1 MLPVDRKKR
10 HKFCKKTQNFRPF
23 LRQLKQ
29 ALAQYARGVFVR
41 KISLKVIVQ
50 FAILLML
57 ITIYRAI
64 QSFE

>member
-29 ALAQYARGVFVR
+29 ALARKSSYAE
-41 KISLKVIVQ
+41 
-50 FAILLML
+50 
-57 ITIYRAI
+57 IYG
-64 QSFE
+64 